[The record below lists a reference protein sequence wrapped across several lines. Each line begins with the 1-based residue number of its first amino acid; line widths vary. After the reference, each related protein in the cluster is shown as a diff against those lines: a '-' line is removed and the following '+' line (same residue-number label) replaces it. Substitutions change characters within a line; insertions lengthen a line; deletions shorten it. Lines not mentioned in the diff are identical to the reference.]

1 MRPCPTRRDT
11 PEVREERGE
20 RREASSPPRENLNTP
35 LPSPLSPL
43 PRTGTVLA
51 FDFGTKRIGVAV
63 GDFETRIAHPL
74 TSITGAENRARFA
87 ALEKLIAEWRPVLL
101 VVGLPAHADGT
112 EHPVGRLAQRFAQR
126 LQGRFGLQVGLVDER
141 LTSNEA
147 EGMLRASGARGARLK
162 AGLDAVA
169 AQRILETYFESIRE
183 GGRS

>member
-1 MRPCPTRRDT
+1 LNVPADKNPPNPSLLT
-11 PEVREERGE
+11 PH
-20 RREASSPPRENLNTP
+20 
-35 LPSPLSPL
+35 

-87 ALEKLIAEWRPVLL
+87 AIEKLMAEWRPVLL
-101 VVGLPAHADGT
+101 VVGLPVHADGA

-126 LQGRFGLQVGLVDER
+126 LQGRFGIPARLVDER

-147 EGMLRASGARGARLK
+147 EGMLRAAGARGPRLK

-169 AQRILETYFESIRE
+169 AQRILDAYFESARE
-183 GGRS
+183 SGRS